1 MKIIKNIILLP
12 FLPLRLAWRWSGGAK
27 ITSAGAK
34 ITSAGALWNKKDE
47 DGNDIVIE
55 KGGCLPRLLGTII
68 IAGILYAA
76 IIHGCIYLFDKYFK

>member
-12 FLPLRLAWRWSGGAK
+12 FLPLRLAWRWSG
-27 ITSAGAK
+27 GAK